1 MTEFSFDRAKSFEE
15 NRTDF
20 LESTKDID
28 AEMAKL
34 LIAHS
39 DKLIS
44 VVREGERDTKA
55 RITFNEAIAT
65 ALDYLLTQEVDEE
78 SE

>member
-1 MTEFSFDRAKSFEE
+1 MTEFSFEREKSFEE
-15 NRTDF
+15 NLTDF

-28 AEMAKL
+28 ADMAEI

-55 RITFNEAIAT
+55 RTIFNKAIAS
-65 ALDYLLTQEVDEE
+65 ALDNFLAKEVEGE

>member
-1 MTEFSFDRAKSFEE
+1 MTDFLFDRAKSFEE
-15 NRTDF
+15 NQTNF
-20 LESTKDID
+20 LENTKDID
-28 AEMAKL
+28 AGMAEI

-55 RITFNEAIAT
+55 RAIFNEAIAA
-65 ALDYLLTQEVDEE
+65 ALDKLLTKEVDRETN
-78 SE
+78 

>member
-1 MTEFSFDRAKSFEE
+1 MADFSFDRAKSYEE
-15 NRTDF
+15 NRTYF

-28 AEMAKL
+28 TEMAEM

-44 VVREGERDTKA
+44 VVREGERDTRA
-55 RITFNEAIAT
+55 RTTFNEAIAE
-65 ALDYLLTQEVDEE
+65 ALDSLLTKEVDEE
-78 SE
+78 QE